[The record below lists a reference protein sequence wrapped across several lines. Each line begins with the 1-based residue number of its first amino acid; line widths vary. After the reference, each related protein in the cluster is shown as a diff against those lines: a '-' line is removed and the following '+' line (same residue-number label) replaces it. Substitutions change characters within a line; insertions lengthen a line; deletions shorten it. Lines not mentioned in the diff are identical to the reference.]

1 MFSGMVFLA
10 LASLAGIPPS
20 AVAHAQQQEL
30 LLGRIAPE
38 LPQRSTP
45 AEWEPSA
52 VEEDDEEEDGKR
64 HSSEQPV
71 AWALTSALCGAAL
84 FSWFDAPCGEPS
96 AQARRFE
103 IVPGLARGPPAL
115 G

>member
-1 MFSGMVFLA
+1 MFSGLVFLA

-20 AVAHAQQQEL
+20 AVAQAKQQEIR
-30 LLGRIAPE
+30 LGRIAPE
-38 LPQRSTP
+38 LPQRSAP
-45 AEWEPSA
+45 AQWEPSA
-52 VEEDDEEEDGKR
+52 VEEEDEEDGKR
-64 HSSEQPV
+64 HSSEQPI
-71 AWALTSALCGAAL
+71 AWALTSALHKAAL

-96 AQARRFE
+96 ARAQRFE